1 LEEWEGGST
10 VASSEQKSAIAAE
23 MWRVGWEE
31 RRRLRY
37 CDSIWEEMSRP
48 VAWVMWVF
56 RACWFYALYQHLSC
70 CIALSTLERE
80 RE

>member
-37 CDSIWEEMSRP
+37 CDSIWDEMSKP
-48 VAWVMWVF
+48 VAWVMWGL
-56 RACWFYALYQHLSC
+56 RACCSPLS
-70 CIALSTLERE
+70 APYNLDTLTTSES
-80 RE
+80 